1 MLAAETDRRPRVFGS
16 VQSFSVGAEMLLLLA
31 LAQHDAVAAAVFA
44 PIAIGVNG
52 HPFTQ
57 PNYMVGADFVV
68 SGSAAGISYEEQL
81 DTVAALAPGDG
92 SPFFY
97 RVDLACGNLLGTT
110 SHNATQGALATAAT
124 GAFVRAAAVRN
135 LTVLPILFPDLGN
148 AAYTDHAAVTAAA
161 QTSLRRCARV
171 LVDLGI
177 TRFEIGQEWDNV
189 ALLPG
194 RGGDKVADYNQTVYT
209 HLLAVLRGMAAGV
222 RAACSE
228 ASAPRQ
234 CEIGVNTGGW
244 VHWMWL
250 EMLLQDKLDVNFVAY
265 HWYSEMG
272 DINSAG
278 GEDVWAKLV
287 SFGKDIWI
295 TELDR
300 RGGSSARAPC
310 THPIC
315 SMDQPTYLRHEIEL
329 LVSLSKNASNLL
341 KAIFVYE
348 LYDEPHQGN
357 SYPQTCATGNTSTN
371 GESCYGLVSTSWAPG
386 SPCDQYPSCTFTAAK
401 RKPAFQVIQAL
412 AKQLS
417 TRPPPS
423 HSPVGKQLPKHF
435 TGLG

>member
-1 MLAAETDRRPRVFGS
+1 MAMLAAEGDTRPRRVYGRA
-16 VQSFSVGAEMLLLLA
+16 QSIGEMLLLLTITL
-31 LAQHDAVAAAVFA
+31 LAQHDEVVAAAVFA

-68 SGSAAGISYEEQL
+68 SGSAAGVSYDEQL

-97 RVDLACGNLLGTT
+97 RVDLACGSLLGTT

-124 GAFVRAAAVRN
+124 GAFVRAAAARN

-148 AAYTDHAAVTAAA
+148 AAYADHAAVTAAA
-161 QTSLRRCARV
+161 QASLHSCARV

-209 HLLAVLRGMAAGV
+209 HQLAVLRGMSAGV

-228 ASAPRQ
+228 TSPPRQ

-244 VHWMWL
+244 LHWMWL

-265 HWYSEMG
+265 HWY
-272 DINSAG
+272 
-278 GEDVWAKLV
+278 
-287 SFGKDIWI
+287 
-295 TELDR
+295 
-300 RGGSSARAPC
+300 
-310 THPIC
+310 
-315 SMDQPTYLRHEIEL
+315 L
-329 LVSLSKNASNLL
+329 L
-341 KAIFVYE
+341 
-348 LYDEPHQGN
+348 
-357 SYPQTCATGNTSTN
+357 
-371 GESCYGLVSTSWAPG
+371 
-386 SPCDQYPSCTFTAAK
+386 
-401 RKPAFQVIQAL
+401 
-412 AKQLS
+412 
-417 TRPPPS
+417 
-423 HSPVGKQLPKHF
+423 
-435 TGLG
+435 